1 MQYLA
6 EIQKTQAAFGLGG
19 KVQVRLL
26 ARNAGENNW
35 QPIGNDQLIQIQDPS
50 QVQDLKDGQL
60 VITDITGS
68 NVVQNVTE
76 ASKRIVGIL
85 QNFSRAQER
94 FRAAEEEVE
103 QWKQSLNYQSQEL
116 HRREQELENR
126 EIELETLE
134 AKRQEAEEILARLE
148 TERGSY
154 ESMRAAAAGLS
165 ADQANQLMGIVNDLS
180 ESLGSNGS
188 APMDVG
194 EILQVIY
201 ERQNILNGFWQ
212 QLDSMRQEV
221 EQRRRELDQS
231 QESYQQRLQQWQQ
244 AQSVLADAQ
253 AELKAQRNIL
263 KLQENNL
270 ALGKNQLAVQ
280 DQLHQKAVAVIE
292 ALGGTPN
299 EVLSPEEVQRLEELP
314 IEELESA
321 VHNLQAEFDKLA
333 NYVSAQED
341 ELASLEG
348 EIADIQSQIAKINEF
363 ECLELESSK
372 EFAEEQYKL
381 LEDSVSGMRR
391 SMQERQAALSQRRAI
406 LDRRKGNGSGDDP
419 FQNLLPLLQQ
429 IDAQRSHQRQEL
441 EKMEQQIDA
450 VRNYIQQQQDS
461 LNRQIQDHQAQHQ
474 ELQSTELSVRDLQA
488 FVAELSGKVAIQEQ
502 LLRPVQDI
510 VDVIRP
516 KLEFLSN
523 GSSTSSSHDHL
534 VQELRSIISAMV

>member
-1 MQYLA
+1 VQYLA

-60 VITDITGS
+60 VIADITGS
-68 NVVQNVTE
+68 NVVQSVTE

-134 AKRQEAEEILARLE
+134 ARRQEAEEILARLE
-148 TERGSY
+148 SERGSY
-154 ESMRAAAAGLS
+154 ESMQAAAAGLS
-165 ADQANQLMGIVNDLS
+165 AEQSRQLMGIVNDLS
-180 ESLGSNGS
+180 ESLNTNGTGSID
-188 APMDVG
+188 AG
-194 EILQVIY
+194 ELLQLIY
-201 ERQNILNGFWQ
+201 DRQNILNGFWQ

-221 EQRRRELDQS
+221 DQRRRELGQS
-231 QESYQQRLQQWQQ
+231 QEVYQQRLQQWQS
-244 AQSVLADAQ
+244 AQIALSDAQ

-270 ALGKNQLAVQ
+270 ALGKNQLSVQ
-280 DQLHQKAVAVIE
+280 DHLHEKTVAAIE

-299 EVLSPEEVQRLEELP
+299 EVLSPEEVKRLEELP
-314 IEELESA
+314 IEELEAA
-321 VHNLQAEFDKLA
+321 VSSLQTEFDKLA

-341 ELASLEG
+341 ELASIEG
-348 EIADIQSQIAKINEF
+348 EIADIQSQMDKINEF
-363 ECLELESSK
+363 ERIELENSK

-381 LEDSVSGMRR
+381 LEESVSGMRR
-391 SMQERQAALSQRRAI
+391 GMQERQAALSQRRAI
-406 LDRRKGNGSGDDP
+406 LDRRKGNISGDDP
-419 FQNLLPLLQQ
+419 FQHLIPLLQQ
-429 IDAQRSHQRQEL
+429 IDAQRSHQKQEL

-461 LNRQIQDHQAQHQ
+461 LNRQLQEHQTQQQ
-474 ELQSTELSVRDLQA
+474 ELKNSEAALLQLQSFT
-488 FVAELSGKVAIQEQ
+488 AELGGKVLTQEH

-510 VDVIRP
+510 IDALRP
-516 KLEFLSN
+516 KLEFLAN
-523 GSSTSSSHDHL
+523 GAPTSSSSTHL
-534 VQELRSIISAMV
+534 VQELRTVLSSMV